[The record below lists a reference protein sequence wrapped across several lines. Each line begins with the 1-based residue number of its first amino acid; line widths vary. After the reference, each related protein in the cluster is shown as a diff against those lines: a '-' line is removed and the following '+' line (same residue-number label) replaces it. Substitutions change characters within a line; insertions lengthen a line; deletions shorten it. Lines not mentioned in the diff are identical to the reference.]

1 MPWRGGSLAILRA
14 GMEGFTQFLR
24 VFVQFLVLAFWLV
37 LLGRVL
43 MSWVNPRFEGAVG
56 RFLYET
62 TEPILAPIRRVLPQ
76 TGMIDFSPIV
86 AFVLLTFLSA
96 LVGLR

>member
-1 MPWRGGSLAILRA
+1 
-14 GMEGFTQFLR
+14 MERFPEVFLK
-24 VFVQFLVLAFWLV
+24 FLVTAFWLV

-43 MSWVNPRFEGAVG
+43 MSWVNPRFEGPVG

-62 TEPILAPIRRVLPQ
+62 TEPLLAPIRRVLPQ
-76 TGMIDFSPIV
+76 SGFVDFSPLV
-86 AFVLLTFLSA
+86 AFLVLTVLSA

>member
-1 MPWRGGSLAILRA
+1 MGALER
-14 GMEGFTQFLR
+14 FLST
-24 VFVQFLVLAFWLV
+24 FLTFLIFALYLV

-62 TEPILAPIRRVLPQ
+62 TEPFLSPIRRVLPQ
-76 TGMIDFSPIV
+76 TGFVDFSPIV
-86 AFVLLTFLSA
+86 AFLLLSVISAFL
-96 LVGLR
+96 LR